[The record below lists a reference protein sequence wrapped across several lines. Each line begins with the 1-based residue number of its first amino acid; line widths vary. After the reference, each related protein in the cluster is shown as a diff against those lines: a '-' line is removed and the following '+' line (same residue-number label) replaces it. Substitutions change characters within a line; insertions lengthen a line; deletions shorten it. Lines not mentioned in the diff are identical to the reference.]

1 VRTLRYATTCKL
13 PFLTKACIH
22 HICFLEMLLGATH
35 FAYFERPDANFF
47 NLFHTLPIKGG
58 QSPLF
63 MCRWRAKQEA
73 GHLRSYLLFA
83 TYMELMCMS
92 LLS

>member
-1 VRTLRYATTCKL
+1 
-13 PFLTKACIH
+13 
-22 HICFLEMLLGATH
+22 MLLGATH